1 MSMKIMYIQYLMV
14 IVLNKSSIKN
24 VFHHDKFSFYSIGS
38 DSGHKKFYKIIYFNP
53 ASLLHPIDEG
63 ARVL

>member
-1 MSMKIMYIQYLMV
+1 MYFIMV
-14 IVLNKSSIKN
+14 ILYFTAMAATADTKIL
-24 VFHHDKFSFYSIGS
+24 
-38 DSGHKKFYKIIYFNP
+38 KIIYFNP